1 MKKEFKLPDKV
12 IALMKKGVRIP
23 CPCSVEIGDDVDVN
37 RISGRGV
44 VFHSG
49 TKIFGGKTLIRSEVN
64 LGYEAPLTVVNCQ
77 IGSGVE
83 LRGGFCE
90 DSLFLDGVRLASGAQ
105 VREGC
110 ILEEQVRGG
119 HSVGLKQTVLFPFV
133 TLGSLINF
141 CDCLMAGGT
150 DRKNHSEVGSSYIH
164 FNYTPHQD
172 KATPSLL
179 GDVPRG
185 VMLNQPPI
193 FLGGQ
198 GGIVGPVRI
207 GYGTVVRAGTILRKD
222 SPEGGK
228 LIGGCEA
235 PARTATFRKGRRGN
249 IERTV
254 GNNVHYIA
262 NLIALRQWYVHI
274 RRPFFQ
280 AGEFGREMDEAAG
293 EKIELALRERILRL
307 RELIESAEKKSP
319 FLRRLKWPELDACFT
334 AKNEAAAAF
343 KKRDALI
350 RIIEKRARQSGPAY
364 LPIIRSL
371 ASDEVL
377 LGTAWLQAIVDGILK
392 KTRVGIPLPRGVK
405 K

>member
-37 RISGRGV
+37 RISGLGV

-49 TKIFGGKTLIRSEVN
+49 TKIFGSKTLIGPDVE
-64 LGYEAPLTVVNCQ
+64 LGYEAPLTVANCQ
-77 IGSGVE
+77 IGSGAK
-83 LRGGFCE
+83 LNGGFCQ
-90 DSLFLDGVRLASGAQ
+90 DSLFLEGVTLASGVQ

-110 ILEEQVRGG
+110 LLEEQVRGG
-119 HSVGLKQTVLFPFV
+119 HNVGLKQTILFPFV

-141 CDCLMAGGT
+141 CDCFMAGGT
-150 DRKNHSEVGSSYIH
+150 DRTNHSEVGSSYIH

-228 LIGGCEA
+228 LIGGCDA
-235 PARTATFRKGRRGN
+235 PERQRTFCKGRYGN

-254 GNNVHYIA
+254 WNNLHYIA
-262 NLIALRQWYVHI
+262 NLVALRQWYAHI
-274 RRPFFQ
+274 RRPLFL
-280 AGEFGREMDEAAG
+280 AGQFGPAMDEAAG
-293 EKIELALRERILRL
+293 DKIDMALRERTKRL
-307 RELIESAEKKSP
+307 RDVIESAETKSP
-319 FLRRLKWPELDACFT
+319 FLRRLKWPEIDACLSSTWEAT
-334 AKNEAAAAF
+334 AAKKQEAF
-343 KKRDALI
+343 V
-350 RIIEKRARQSGPAY
+350 RIIEKRTRQSGPAY

-371 ASDEVL
+371 TSEEAS
-377 LGTAWLQAIVDGILK
+377 LGTAWLQAIVNGILK
-392 KTRVGIPLPRGVK
+392 KTWAGVPLPRGVK